1 MKENLEETVLFKAD
15 KSLWKESIKQVAHS
29 WKQSKNQQWL
39 VTAFQNS
46 PGYINNESYSWNS
59 LLNILIAQT
68 KSPIQKSVNN
78 DTFNIHFYM
87 AV

>member
-1 MKENLEETVLFKAD
+1 MKENLEETVLFEVD
-15 KSLWKESIKQVAHS
+15 KSLWKESIKEWHILE
-29 WKQSKNQQWL
+29 KQSKNQQWL

-46 PGYINNESYSWNS
+46 SGYINNESYSWNS

-78 DTFNIHFYM
+78 DTFNIYFYM